1 MFCPQCGRE
10 YSNAVNYCSHCG
22 AAMDPGPAPPGRKLY
37 LSRSDRK
44 IAGVCGGLAA
54 YLDMDPTLV
63 RLIWVMAALFAG
75 WGLLGYLIAWIV
87 IPEEPLF
94 QPSLYSAR
102 TTESAPSGSA
112 HA

>member
-22 AAMDPGPAPPGRKLY
+22 AAMSPAPPPPSRKLY
-37 LSRSDRK
+37 LSRTDRK

-63 RLIWVMAALFAG
+63 RLIWVMTVIFAG
-75 WGLLGYLIAWIV
+75 WGLLGYLIAWVV
-87 IPEEPLF
+87 IPDEPLY
-94 QPSLYSAR
+94 QPAPYSAD
-102 TTESAPSGSA
+102 TSEPAPSGTVQA
-112 HA
+112 